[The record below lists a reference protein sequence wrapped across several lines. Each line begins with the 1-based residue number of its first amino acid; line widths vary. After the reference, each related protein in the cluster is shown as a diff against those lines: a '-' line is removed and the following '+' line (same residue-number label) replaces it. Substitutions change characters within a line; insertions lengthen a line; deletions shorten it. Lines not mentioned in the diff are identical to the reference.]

1 MSVNYEEGRR
11 LLANFREGKNQEGF
25 VLFLLHYAEALL
37 NPVSAAPD
45 GEEVK
50 RLKEALRWYADRSN
64 YNDIPLPIGTSQE
77 FRYDPAPAVKDGGKR
92 ARAALNETGQ

>member
-50 RLKEALRWYADRSN
+50 RLEEALTFYAAREN
-64 YNDIPLPIGTSQE
+64 YNDEPLPNNMWKT
-77 FRYDPAPAVKDGGKR
+77 AKAVFDGGKR
-92 ARAALNETGQ
+92 ARAALKETGHE